1 VSFLFTALCSPS
13 KRILGGTLC
22 SSHPVFFI
30 TKRIRFFLQNTSSLV
45 IIDLIFA
52 YPLDV
57 PVPQTLPC
65 NVAPIPAPIN
75 IPAPV
80 TNMLASLRKRPAR
93 VPGFVGANAAYLVPD
108 HVRKK
113 FAEGW
118 QSHIPLTFLTDKGC
132 LAKDKHSSSH
142 TQEILTIDE
151 TTGAIQTSSK
161 PLVDEGELDLS
172 FDEWHQ
178 AWRRLLDLIRMYIP
192 QEFLLWEIHYSFI
205 LNKENRAELWPLYLA
220 YDVEIRKRSIIEP
233 IDPSQFSIGVWND
246 LETRYTAKKVLAIVQ
261 AGLKNSNQG
270 TTTRNTPDKNKPRN
284 SSFRKNQS
292 SSASDSSKTGRCMFC
307 GDRARTHLS
316 RNCTACNNVD
326 GTPCHLHRVE
336 PSGPGS
342 SSRIAHSGKRYC
354 YAWNGLS
361 GCESGATCTRGE
373 HLCTL
378 CGSSSHAAQLCNV
391 VA

>member
-1 VSFLFTALCSPS
+1 MQFFFPYSFYYLKELT
-13 KRILGGTLC
+13 
-22 SSHPVFFI
+22 
-30 TKRIRFFLQNTSSLV
+30 FLVEWV
-45 IIDLIFA
+45 IIYDPIHISDFLVLYF
-52 YPLDV
+52 LDA
-57 PVPQTLPC
+57 PVPQVLPC
-65 NVAPIPAPIN
+65 NVAPIPAAINAPAPIN
-75 IPAPV
+75 NILSSV
-80 TNMLASLRKRPAR
+80 RKRPAR

-118 QSHIPLTFLTDKGC
+118 QSHVPLTFLTDKGC

-151 TTGAIQTSSK
+151 TTGTIQTSSK
-161 PLVDEGELDLS
+161 PLIDEGELDLT

-178 AWRRLLDLIRMYIP
+178 AWRRLLDLIRIYIP

-261 AGLKNSNQG
+261 ASLKNQSTGN
-270 TTTRNTPDKNKPRN
+270 RNTSDKNKPRN

-292 SSASDSSKTGRCMFC
+292 SSSDSSKTGRCMFC

-342 SSRIAHSGKRYC
+342 SSRIAKSGKRYC
-354 YAWNGLS
+354 YAWNGVS
-361 GCESGATCTRGE
+361 GCDSGTSCSRGE

-378 CGSSSHAAQLCNV
+378 CGAGSHTAQLCDII
-391 VA
+391 A